1 MATVSERLTV
11 VVGELQDSPE
21 NGNVLSSL
29 IEVCTEYL
37 QSDSPRKHQ
46 AVKALA
52 DAAKT
57 EVGRK
62 KIVDSNAID
71 EVANLE
77 KEFTDVE
84 NDDFAVE
91 VCRLGGNVCFDNPE
105 GRKFLLE
112 ANLLP

>member
-29 IEVCTEYL
+29 IEVSTEYL
-37 QSDSPRKHQ
+37 HSDSPEKHQ

-77 KEFTDVE
+77 KEFTDEE
-84 NDDFAVE
+84 NDNNLRQNE
-91 VCRLGGNVCFDNPE
+91 VLDCRTCYGV
-105 GRKFLLE
+105 
-112 ANLLP
+112 